1 VQVSVRDE
9 EDVLRAVQSVHAM
22 IDREIA
28 AGTNPQDVFVFGLS
42 QGGALGIASVLLHPK
57 TLGGCAVFSGFLPFN
72 SSFAVR
78 VTAQAKKLQCGLQT
92 PVLWIHGQ
100 AGSLIPIKEG
110 RDGIKFLRGL
120 GMSCEF
126 KVYDRLGHSL
136 EYYELD
142 YCQRWVEKILH
153 RSGREGLIR
162 RVSRNIFLCSNLFNS
177 S

>member
-78 VTAQAKKLQCGLQT
+78 VTAQAKKT

-126 KVYDRLGHSL
+126 KVIIHICNCSL
-136 EYYELD
+136 CAPLLVA
-142 YCQRWVEKILH
+142 C
-153 RSGREGLIR
+153 
-162 RVSRNIFLCSNLFNS
+162 
-177 S
+177 